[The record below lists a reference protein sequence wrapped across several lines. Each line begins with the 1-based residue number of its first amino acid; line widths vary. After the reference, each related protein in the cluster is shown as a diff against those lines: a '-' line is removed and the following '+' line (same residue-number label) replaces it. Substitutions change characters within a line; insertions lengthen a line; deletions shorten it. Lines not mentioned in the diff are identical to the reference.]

1 MRTNIGTVGIMLLVF
16 GMQPLGRVE
25 AQASYPNKPIRFVIP
40 YPPGGGTDLIGRM
53 VGAHL
58 SDALGQPVVID
69 NKAGAG
75 SVVGTEIVARAQPDG
90 YTLLFATSAGLV
102 INPLLRKVSY
112 DPQKDFTPISLLVTS
127 PLLLA
132 VSSSV
137 PAGSVKELIDFAR
150 KSSRKLN
157 YASAGIGAPNHIATE
172 LFKHMAKVDMVHV
185 PFKGFGLGIVDLMSG
200 QVQVMFNPVTG
211 LLPYVK
217 SGKVKGLAVSST
229 ERFAAVPDLP
239 TVAESGLPG
248 YDYTL
253 WYSVVGPAGLPA
265 AIQKRLNAEIV
276 RFLNDAETAKKLALQ
291 GADARSS
298 TPEGLMRLADS
309 ERKSL
314 GQVIRT
320 LNVKAE

>member
-1 MRTNIGTVGIMLLVF
+1 MRTDIGAVGIVLAVMGV
-16 GMQPLGRVE
+16 QPLQH
-25 AQASYPNKPIRFVIP
+25 AQAQANYPNKPIRFVIP
-40 YPPGGGTDLIGRM
+40 YPPGGGTDLIGRL

-69 NKAGAG
+69 NKPGAG

-112 DPQKDFTPISLLVTS
+112 NPQKDFTPISLLVTS

-132 VSSSV
+132 VSPSV
-137 PAGSVKELIDFAR
+137 PAGSVRELIDFAR
-150 KSSRKLN
+150 KSARKLN
-157 YASAGIGAPNHIATE
+157 YASAGIGAPNHIASE
-172 LFKHMAKVDMVHV
+172 LFKHMAGVDMVHV

-217 SGKVKGLAVSST
+217 SGKVKGIAVTST
-229 ERFAAVPDLP
+229 ERYAVVPELP
-239 TVAESGLPG
+239 TVAESLPG
-248 YDYTL
+248 YDYQL
-253 WYSVVGPAGLPA
+253 WYSVVGPAGMPA

-276 RFLNDAETAKKLALQ
+276 KFLNDADTAKKLASL

-298 TPEGLMRLADS
+298 SPEGLMRLADS
-309 ERKSL
+309 ERQSL
-314 GQVIRT
+314 GKIIRS